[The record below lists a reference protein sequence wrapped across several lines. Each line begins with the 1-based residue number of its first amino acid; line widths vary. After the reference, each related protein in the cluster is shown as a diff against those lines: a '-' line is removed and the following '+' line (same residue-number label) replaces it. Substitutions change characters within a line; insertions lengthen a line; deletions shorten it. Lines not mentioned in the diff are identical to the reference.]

1 METEE
6 IGGNSV
12 TVWYVQKLY
21 RGDECKYY
29 VLPYDLLQ
37 TVKYTMKM
45 ESGIKQTLKFLV
57 NSRLRENSAE
67 KLCDKKNHRLQ
78 QS

>member
-1 METEE
+1 MTA
-6 IGGNSV
+6 
-12 TVWYVQKLY
+12 WHVQKLY
-21 RGDECKYY
+21 CGDEYRFY

-37 TVKYTMKM
+37 TVKYTMKI